1 MKFKEFKLE
10 PFILSIDA
18 GTTGITV
25 LILDKQASI
34 CKKYY
39 KEFTQYYPQSGWVEH
54 DGEEIW
60 STTSMLLQSA
70 FHDFSPNNCAAIG
83 ITNQRETTLIWN
95 RKTGKPIHHA
105 IVWQCRRTEEICSK
119 LKQAGYEDLI
129 SEKTGLV
136 LDSYFSGTKIK
147 WLLDNVDGSR
157 VNAEKG
163 ELAFGTIDSWLLW
176 KLTGGSIH
184 STDYT
189 NASRTMLFNIDEK
202 KWDNELLQILNIP
215 KNLLP
220 EVNNSS
226 GKFGKTDKQLFG
238 EAIPIT
244 GIAGDQQAALF
255 GQGCFEKGNTKCT
268 YGTGCF
274 LLINTGD
281 NRINST
287 SGLLTTIACNPQGE
301 PSYALEG
308 SVFIGGAVIQWLRD
322 ELQLL
327 VHAKDSEE
335 MSLKV
340 ENSNGVVIVPA
351 FTGLGAPYWD
361 MNARGIITGLSRGSN
376 RNHIVRAALEGIA
389 FQVYDLLESVLKD
402 LDIDISN
409 LNVDGGAVAN
419 NFLMQFQADILQINI
434 DRPKN
439 IESTALGAGMLAGL
453 GVGFWKNPSEL
464 KEVRKTDKIFYS
476 TMSDNNR
483 INLLSNWKSAIRKLQ
498 YT

>member
-1 MKFKEFKLE
+1 VKFKELKLE

-60 STTSMLLQSA
+60 SVTLMLLQSA

-105 IVWQCRRTEEICSK
+105 IVWQCRRTEEICRK

-129 SEKTGLV
+129 SDKTGLV

-157 VNAEKG
+157 ANAEKG

-327 VHAKDSEE
+327 VHAKNSEE

-389 FQVYDLLESVLKD
+389 FQVYDLLEAVSKD

-464 KEVRKTDKIFYS
+464 KEVRKIDKIFYP
-476 TMSDNNR
+476 TMSEDNR
-483 INLLSNWKSAIRKLQ
+483 TSLLSNWKSAIRKLQ

>member
-1 MKFKEFKLE
+1 VKFKEFKLE

-25 LILDKQASI
+25 LILDNQASI

-60 STTSMLLQSA
+60 SATLMLLQSA
-70 FHDFSPNNCAAIG
+70 FHDFSPNNCVAIG

-105 IVWQCRRTEEICSK
+105 IVWQCRRTEGICSK
-119 LKQAGYEDLI
+119 LKQTGYEKLF
-129 SEKTGLV
+129 SKKTGLI

-157 VNAEKG
+157 VNAEMGK
-163 ELAFGTIDSWLLW
+163 LAFGTIDSWLLW
-176 KLTGGSIH
+176 KLTKGSIH

-202 KWDNELLQILNIP
+202 KWDNELLEILNIP
-215 KNLLP
+215 KSLLP
-220 EVNNSS
+220 ELNNSS
-226 GKFGKTDKQLFG
+226 GKIGKTDKQLFG

-255 GQGCFEKGNTKCT
+255 GQGCFEKGDTKCT

-281 NRINST
+281 KRINST
-287 SGLLTTIACNPQGE
+287 SGLLTTIACNSQGK

-308 SVFIGGAVIQWLRD
+308 SVFMGGAVIQWLRD

-327 VHAKDSEE
+327 DHAKDSEE
-335 MSLKV
+335 LSLKV
-340 ENSNGVVIVPA
+340 KNSNGVVIVPA

-361 MNARGIITGLSRGSN
+361 MNARGIITGLSRGTN

-389 FQVYDLLESVLKD
+389 FQVYDLLGSDSKD

-453 GVGFWKNPSEL
+453 GVGLWKNQSEL
-464 KEVRKTDKIFYS
+464 KEVRKTDKIFYP
-476 TMSDNNR
+476 TMSDDNR
-483 INLLSNWKSAIRKLQ
+483 ISLLSNWESAIRKLQ
-498 YT
+498 RN

>member
-1 MKFKEFKLE
+1 V
-10 PFILSIDA
+10 I
-18 GTTGITV
+18 
-25 LILDKQASI
+25 
-34 CKKYY
+34 
-39 KEFTQYYPQSGWVEH
+39 
-54 DGEEIW
+54 
-60 STTSMLLQSA
+60 
-70 FHDFSPNNCAAIG
+70 
-83 ITNQRETTLIWN
+83 
-95 RKTGKPIHHA
+95 
-105 IVWQCRRTEEICSK
+105 
-119 LKQAGYEDLI
+119 
-129 SEKTGLV
+129 
-136 LDSYFSGTKIK
+136 DSYFSGTKIQ
-147 WLLDNVDGSR
+147 WLLDHVDGTR
-157 VNAEKG
+157 GKAEMG

-176 KLTGGSIH
+176 KLTGGYIH
-184 STDYT
+184 ATDFT
-189 NASRTMLFNIDEK
+189 NASRTMIFNIETK
-202 KWDNELLQILNIP
+202 KWDEELLQILTIP
-215 KNLLP
+215 STLLP
-220 EVNNSS
+220 DVKNSS
-226 GKFGKTDKQLFG
+226 GEFGKTDKQLFG

-327 VHAKDSEE
+327 VHAKDSEA

-389 FQVYDLLESVLKD
+389 FQVYDLLEAVSKD

-409 LNVDGGAVAN
+409 LNVDGGAVDN

-434 DRPKN
+434 DRPEN

-453 GVGFWKNPSEL
+453 GVGFWKNASEL
-464 KEVRKTDKIFYS
+464 KEVRKPDKIFYPN
-476 TMSDNNR
+476 MSVKTR
-483 INLLSNWKSAIRKLQ
+483 ISLCQTQKSAIRKLQ

>member
-1 MKFKEFKLE
+1 LKFKDFKLG
-10 PFILSIDA
+10 PYILSIDA

-25 LILDKQASI
+25 LILNNQASI

-39 KEFTQYYPQSGWVEH
+39 KEFTQYYPKSGWVEH
-54 DGEEIW
+54 DGDEIW
-60 STTSMLLQSA
+60 LATLTLLQCA
-70 FHDFSPNNCAAIG
+70 FHDFSPKYCAAIG

-95 RKTGKPIHHA
+95 RLNGKPIHHA

-147 WLLDNVDGSR
+147 WLLDNVKGSR
-157 VNAEKG
+157 KKAERG

-176 KLTGGSIH
+176 KLTGSLTH
-184 STDYT
+184 STDHT
-189 NASRTMLFNIDEK
+189 NASRTMLYNIIEK
-202 KWDNELLQILNIP
+202 KWDNDLLQILDIP
-215 KNLLP
+215 KILLP
-220 EVNNSS
+220 EVNNSI
-226 GKFGKTDKQLFG
+226 GEFGKTDQQLFG
-238 EAIPIT
+238 KAIPIT

-255 GQGCFEKGNTKCT
+255 GQGCFEKGTSKCT

-274 LLINTGD
+274 LIINTGD
-281 NRINST
+281 KRINST

-301 PSYALEG
+301 PGYALEG
-308 SVFIGGAVIQWLRD
+308 SVFMGGAVIQWLRD

-327 VHAKDSEE
+327 SHAKDSEE

-351 FTGLGAPYWD
+351 FTGLGAPYWN
-361 MNARGIITGLSRGSN
+361 MNARGIITGLSRGCN

-389 FQVYDLLESVLKD
+389 FQVYDLLEAASKD

-453 GVGFWKNPSEL
+453 GVGFWNNSSEL
-464 KEVRKTDKIFYS
+464 KEVRKIDKIFYP
-476 TMSDNNR
+476 TMSDDNR
-483 INLLSNWKSAIRKLQ
+483 TNLLSNWKSAIRKLEHD
-498 YT
+498 

>member
-54 DGEEIW
+54 NGEEIW
-60 STTSMLLQSA
+60 SATLMLLQSA

-129 SEKTGLV
+129 SEKTGLI

-157 VNAEKG
+157 ANAEKG

-238 EAIPIT
+238 EAVPIT

-327 VHAKDSEE
+327 VHAQDSEA

-389 FQVYDLLESVLKD
+389 FQVYDLLESVSKD

-464 KEVRKTDKIFYS
+464 KEVRKIDKIYYP
-476 TMSDNNR
+476 TMSEDNR
-483 INLLSNWKSAIRKLQ
+483 ISLLSNWKSAIRKLQ